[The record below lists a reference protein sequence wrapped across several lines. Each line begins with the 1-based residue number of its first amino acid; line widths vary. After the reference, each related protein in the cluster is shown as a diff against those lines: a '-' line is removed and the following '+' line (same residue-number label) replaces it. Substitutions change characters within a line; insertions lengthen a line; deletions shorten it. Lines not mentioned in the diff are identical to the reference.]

1 MRIVTT
7 GRWLC
12 LALLLAGLAG
22 NAHAQSRQVTLRL
35 NTATIPDTITTDSFI
50 EVRGAVKGISPVTLY
65 DGNIIDWNASS
76 TLEPANVGG
85 DYWEV
90 SFEIADT
97 TDLTFKFYSQQ
108 AEDIGLNGWEADPNP
123 NIPPGSNDTTLT
135 VHFFEVQ
142 GAFKDFPPGNKGD
155 YDWRP
160 YEPKEDTVAVWF
172 RVYMNTEEGQ
182 NDGYNRASSIVGV
195 RGDPL
200 DPDGDGPEPARGPL
214 DWGMTKVMLTPEL
227 DDVSKAGYHLYSGVA
242 YYPADLAGTEQ
253 AYKFFVEPDGW
264 EEGNVSGNRTFTVP
278 AQDTTLHWV
287 YYGNTAPLGS
297 AQPVQSAIIF
307 AVDLS
312 PMEAIGVFDR
322 ARGDTLEVR
331 GDFNGWDCAGD
342 GAPDDCLLDPV
353 PGQNI
358 YELVV
363 PITAIP
369 GATRNYKFFLNLD
382 DEKFKQQFGVEYVPS
397 GWEEPI
403 STQGANRTFVFEGI
417 ADGFQDLGVFN
428 FNDVLPENIIPAGTS
443 IDLTFSVDMS
453 AALANEARP
462 FNPDEDT
469 VTVEIGDP
477 IWAFT
482 QGFVV
487 EGGGAVKLTDVLQLT
502 DDDADGVYSGTYTV
516 VGPTYSGIQYKYAYG
531 NRIDGTEDF
540 VVEAGGTTSGS
551 GRRRTRFIVPNADGS
566 WPSAWAFN
574 DAGETEVYQPEGPLP
589 FEGNPA
595 AATSI
600 EPVDGEL
607 PTQIALTQNYP
618 NPFNPTT
625 SFEYTLDATTE
636 VTVRVFDLLGRQVA
650 TLVDGMQQAGSYRV
664 TFDASHLASGMY
676 IYQLETPT
684 RVLSKRMILLK

>member
-7 GRWLC
+7 GWRWLC
-12 LALLLAGLAG
+12 LALLLASFAG
-22 NAHAQSRQVTLRL
+22 NTYAQSRQVTLRL
-35 NTATIPDTITTDSFI
+35 NTATIPDTTNADGLI
-50 EVRGAVKGISPVTLY
+50 EVRGAVDGNSPVTLF
-65 DGNIIDWNASS
+65 DGNIIDWNDSS
-76 TLEPANVGG
+76 SLEPTNVGG
-85 DYWEV
+85 DYWEI

-108 AEDIGLNGWEADPNP
+108 TEDAGLNGWEADPNP
-123 NIPPGSNDTTLT
+123 VLEAGPNDTTLT
-135 VHFFEVQ
+135 VHFFEAQ
-142 GAFKDFPPGNKGD
+142 GAFKDFPPGSKGE

-160 YEPKEDTVAVWF
+160 YEEKEDSIAVWF

-182 NDGYNRASSIVGV
+182 SDSYTGGTDRVIGV
-195 RGDPL
+195 RGSNL
-200 DPDGDGPEPARGPL
+200 DPDGDGPEEGRGPL
-214 DWGMTKVMLTPEL
+214 DWGSTQVQLAQEL
-227 DDVSKAGYHLYSGVA
+227 DDISTAGYHLYSGVA

-253 AYKFFVEPDGW
+253 PYKFFVEPDGW
-264 EEGNVSGNRTFTVP
+264 EEGNVTGDRTFVVP
-278 AQDTTLHWV
+278 EQDTTLRWV
-287 YYGNTAPLGS
+287 YYGDTAPLGS
-297 AQPVQSAIIF
+297 EQPVQSAIIF

-342 GAPDDCLLDPV
+342 GAPDDCLLDLV
-353 PGQNI
+353 PGQNVA
-358 YELVV
+358 ELVV

-382 DEKFKQQFGVEYVPS
+382 DVEFKEQFDVEFVPS

-403 STQGANRTFVFEGI
+403 TTQGANRTFVFEGI
-417 ADGFQDLGVFN
+417 QNDFQDLGVFN
-428 FNDVLPENIIPAGTS
+428 FNDVLSENIIPDGSS
-443 IDLTFSVDMS
+443 IDLTFSVDMT
-453 AALANEARP
+453 EAVTNDSRP
-462 FNPDEDT
+462 FNPAEDT

-487 EGGGAVKLTDVLQLT
+487 DGGGAVTMTDAVQLT
-502 DDDADGVYSGTYTV
+502 DGDGDGVYSGTYTV
-516 VGPTYSGIQYKYAYG
+516 VGPTYSGIQYKFAYG
-531 NRIDGTEDF
+531 NRADGSSDF
-540 VVEAGGTTSGS
+540 FVEEGGTTSGA
-551 GRRRTRFIVPNADGS
+551 GRRRTRFIVPNQDGT
-566 WPSAWAFN
+566 WPGAWSFPQ
-574 DAGETEVYQPEGPLP
+574 ESFQPGGALP
-589 FEGNPA
+589 FEENPA
-595 AATSI
+595 LGTSV

-607 PTQIALTQNYP
+607 PTRIALDQNYP
-618 NPFNPTT
+618 NPFNPST
-625 SFEYTLDATTE
+625 SFGYTLDATME
-636 VTVRVFDLLGRQVA
+636 VTVRVYDLLGRQVA